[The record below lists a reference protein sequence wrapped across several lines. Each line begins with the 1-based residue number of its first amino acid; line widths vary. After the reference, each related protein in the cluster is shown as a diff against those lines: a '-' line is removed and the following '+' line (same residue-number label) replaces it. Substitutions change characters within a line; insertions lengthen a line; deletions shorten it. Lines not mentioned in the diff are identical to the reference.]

1 MPNKILIILKGI
13 GRYWFLFLVLIIIII
28 AIYNREIA
36 LWLTAITIVLFLVS
50 YIPTAFSRSKII
62 RLMKKYYKVDDVT
75 IAQELNRPI
84 GKIREKLFN
93 LSQDQIKKKW
103 LIIFLNKR
111 YIFYHQVTIKKFK
124 ELYNKEREIK
134 KILQSLNEFDV
145 KTLDEV
151 KAIKEALIKF
161 ERLEE

>member
-1 MPNKILIILKGI
+1 
-13 GRYWFLFLVLIIIII
+13 
-28 AIYNREIA
+28 
-36 LWLTAITIVLFLVS
+36 
-50 YIPTAFSRSKII
+50 
-62 RLMKKYYKVDDVT
+62 MKKYYKVDDVT

-145 KTLDEV
+145 KTLDEI